1 MRVPIKLA
9 QLGYDME
16 TAVIGSWLVSLGA
29 SVRRG
34 DALLEVETDKATVE
48 MEAHTDGVLAEIVHD
63 TGAEVKVGAIIGY
76 LETSDS

>member
-16 TAVIGSWLVSLGA
+16 TAVIGSWLVSVGA
-29 SVRRG
+29 SVQRG
-34 DALLEVETDKATVE
+34 DPLLEVETDKATVE
-48 MEAHTDGVLAEIVHD
+48 MEALASGLLVEIVHD
-63 TGAEVKVGAIIGY
+63 TGAEVEVGTIIGY